1 MRERSNEFSRENIVL
16 WDARRTVRMR
26 SRTIDLRPPD
36 LVIGQSGEALR
47 ICRRPVKLAH
57 RREYP
62 TWRFLGA
69 VQFGTDIA
77 FLRLV
82 ASGQKTG
89 VVMDISSSSIGWDTL
104 VFDKHRNGSGRTTTL
119 LHDERPAPNHEAATL
134 ISSFLRASF
143 PPSLPEVDG
152 LQFEALYLSCGGHI
166 IGGDW
171 YDALALP
178 DGSVAVSLGDVTGH
192 SLESAVLMGKLRYS
206 MRVVT
211 LRAHALETGSPASVL
226 QSVEDG
232 LRTEHPEASATAFL
246 GIISSDRTH
255 MHYASA
261 GHPPPLLAK
270 TSGETVWLESGET
283 PLGWGS
289 GLLRNDHFI
298 DLTGAW
304 GLFLYTDGV
313 VEAGRNIV
321 EGLERLQKAVEN
333 PAMRGVTDLLPQV
346 VERSLAAP
354 PHDDIAMLA
363 VTFG

>member
-1 MRERSNEFSRENIVL
+1 
-16 WDARRTVRMR
+16 
-26 SRTIDLRPPD
+26 
-36 LVIGQSGEALR
+36 
-47 ICRRPVKLAH
+47 
-57 RREYP
+57 
-62 TWRFLGA
+62 
-69 VQFGTDIA
+69 
-77 FLRLV
+77 
-82 ASGQKTG
+82 
-89 VVMDISSSSIGWDTL
+89 MDISSSGIGWDTL
-104 VFDKHRNGSGRTTTL
+104 VLDKHQSASSRTTTL
-119 LHDERPAPNHEAATL
+119 LHDEHPPADAEALTL

-143 PPSLPEVDG
+143 PPALPEVEG
-152 LQFEALYLSCGGHI
+152 LEFEALYLSCGGHI

-171 YDALALP
+171 YDAVARP

-192 SLESAVLMGKLRYS
+192 GAEAAVLMGKLRYS

-211 LRAHALETGSPASVL
+211 LRANALESGSPGSVL

-246 GIISSDRTH
+246 GIISPDRTH

-270 TSGETVWLESGET
+270 TSGETAWLESGEM

-289 GLLRNDHFI
+289 DLLRGDHVV

-304 GLFLYTDGV
+304 GLFLYSDGV
-313 VEAGRNIV
+313 IEAGRDIV
-321 EGLERLQKAVEN
+321 QGLERLRKAVEH
-333 PAMRGVTDLLPQV
+333 PDTRGVKDLLPRL
-346 VERSLAAP
+346 VEQSLVAP